1 MLELSQ
7 RNSREVE
14 ELRTLYRKETL
25 HRKLLYNQV
34 LIYYLNNH
42 YYIFYHDVA
51 ARVEGKHSGI
61 LSVQKR

>member
-25 HRKLLYNQV
+25 QRKLLYNQV
-34 LIYYLNNH
+34 CIDFIYNH
-42 YYIFYHDVA
+42 MLYIIMPIA

-61 LSVQKR
+61 LSV